1 MTTLKILGAGPVKR
15 GVSRLAAEFEKSSG
29 HKVDVEFAGAPGV
42 RDRVL
47 AGEAVDVAVV
57 PQAAMEEFEKLG
69 KVVAGT
75 SALMGRSRMG
85 IVVRKGA
92 AQPDISDTEAFK
104 RAMTGAEA
112 IVCNV
117 ASSGVYLVKLLEKL
131 GIGDVTNDKVLKL
144 PDTVKVMEH
153 VAGSRARTIGVGQL
167 AEISE
172 LVEKGLAIALVA
184 PLPDAIQ
191 NVTAYNAGVT
201 AASREPAAARALARS
216 WRRPKPSRYLPRRAS
231 IDRWRSHPNRRRP
244 TWHESA
250 RF

>member
-1 MTTLKILGAGPVKR
+1 MATLKILGAGPVKR
-15 GVSRLAAEFEKSSG
+15 GVSRLAVEFEKRSG
-29 HKVDVEFAGAPGV
+29 HKVSVEFAGAPGV

-57 PQAAMEEFEKLG
+57 PQSAMEEFEKQG
-69 KVVAGT
+69 KVIAGT

-92 AQPDISDTEAFK
+92 ISPDISDTEAFK
-104 RAMTGAEA
+104 SAMTGADE

-117 ASSGVYLVKLLEKL
+117 ASSGVYMVKLLEKL
-131 GIGDVTNDKVLKL
+131 GIADAIKDKVLKL

-153 VAGSRARTIGVGQL
+153 VAGSSARAIGVGQL

-172 LVEKGLAIALVA
+172 LVDKGLAIALVA
-184 PLPDAIQ
+184 PLPDSIQ

-201 AASREPAAARALARS
+201 AASREQEAARALARFLAA
-216 WRRPKPSRYLPRRAS
+216 PEAKAIFAATG
-231 IDRWRSHPNRRRP
+231 ID
-244 TWHESA
+244 
-250 RF
+250 

>member
-1 MTTLKILGAGPVKR
+1 MNMANLKILGAGPVKR
-15 GVSRLAAEFEKSSG
+15 GVTRLAADFEKRSG
-29 HKVDVEFAGAPGV
+29 HKVSVEFAGAPGV

-57 PQAAMEEFEKLG
+57 PQSAMEEFEKQG

-92 AQPDISDTEAFK
+92 ALPGISDTEAFK
-104 RAMTGAEA
+104 RAMTGAGE

-117 ASSGVYLVKLLEKL
+117 ASSGVYMVKLLEKL
-131 GIGDVTNDKVLKL
+131 GIGDATKDKVLKL

-153 VAGSRARTIGVGQL
+153 VAGSSAHAIGVGQL

-172 LVEKGLAIALVA
+172 LVDKGLAIALVA

-201 AASREPAAARALARS
+201 AASGDQEAARALARFLAA
-216 WRRPKPSRYLPRRAS
+216 PEAKAIFAATG
-231 IDRWRSHPNRRRP
+231 ID
-244 TWHESA
+244 
-250 RF
+250 

>member
-1 MTTLKILGAGPVKR
+1 VGEGHQGDRRAGRLIMAKLKILGAGPVKR
-15 GVSRLAAEFEKSSG
+15 GVTRLAAQFEKSSG
-29 HKVDVEFAGAPGV
+29 HQVEVEFAGAPGV

-57 PQAAMEEFEKLG
+57 PKAAMDEFETQG

-92 AQPDISDTEAFK
+92 ALPDISDTEAFK
-104 RAMTGAEA
+104 RAMTGAEV
-112 IVCNV
+112 IVVNV
-117 ASSGVYLVKLLEKL
+117 ASSGVYMVKLLEKL
-131 GIGDVTNDKVLKL
+131 GIGDATNGRILKL

-153 VAGSRARTIGVGQL
+153 VAGASTRAIGVGQL

-172 LVEKGLAIALVA
+172 LVEKGLAVALVA

-191 NVTAYNAGVT
+191 NVTAYNAAV
-201 AASREPAAARALARS
+201 ASASREQSAARALAAFLAA
-216 WRRPKPSRYLPRRAS
+216 PAAKPVFAATG
-231 IDRWRSHPNRRRP
+231 ID
-244 TWHESA
+244 
-250 RF
+250 

>member
-1 MTTLKILGAGPVKR
+1 MATLKILGAGPVKR
-15 GVSRLAAEFEKSSG
+15 GVSRLAAEFEKRSG
-29 HKVDVEFAGAPGV
+29 HKVSVEFAGAPGV

-47 AGEAVDVAVV
+47 AGEAIDVAVV
-57 PQAAMEEFEKLG
+57 PQSAMEEFEKQG

-92 AQPDISDTEAFK
+92 ALPGISDAEAFK

-112 IVCNV
+112 IVVNV
-117 ASSGVYLVKLLEKL
+117 ASSGIYMVKLLEKL
-131 GIGDVTNDKVLKL
+131 GIGDATKDKVLKL

-153 VAGSRARTIGVGQL
+153 VAGSSARAFGVGQL

-201 AASREPAAARALARS
+201 AASGEQEAARALARFLAA
-216 WRRPKPSRYLPRRAS
+216 PEAKAVFAATG
-231 IDRWRSHPNRRRP
+231 ID
-244 TWHESA
+244 
-250 RF
+250 

>member
-1 MTTLKILGAGPVKR
+1 MAHLKILGAGPVKR
-15 GVSRLAAEFEKSSG
+15 GVTRLAADFEKRSG
-29 HKVDVEFAGAPGV
+29 HKVSVEFAGAPGV

-57 PQAAMEEFEKLG
+57 PQSAMEEFEKQG

-92 AQPDISDTEAFK
+92 AAPGISDTEAFK

-117 ASSGVYLVKLLEKL
+117 ASSGVYMVKLLEKL
-131 GIGDVTNDKVLKL
+131 GIGDATKDKVLKL

-153 VAGSRARTIGVGQL
+153 VAGSTARAIGVGQL

-172 LVEKGLAIALVA
+172 LVAKGLAIALVA

-201 AASREPAAARALARS
+201 AASGEQEAARALARFLAA
-216 WRRPKPSRYLPRRAS
+216 PEAKAIFAATG
-231 IDRWRSHPNRRRP
+231 ID
-244 TWHESA
+244 
-250 RF
+250 

>member
-1 MTTLKILGAGPVKR
+1 MATLKILGAGPVKR
-15 GVSRLAAEFEKSSG
+15 GVTRLAADFEKRSG
-29 HKVDVEFAGAPGV
+29 HKVSVEFAGAPGV

-57 PQAAMEEFEKLG
+57 PQSAMEEFEKQG

-92 AQPDISDTEAFK
+92 ALPGISDTEAFK

-117 ASSGVYLVKLLEKL
+117 ASSGVYMVKLLEKL
-131 GIGDVTNDKVLKL
+131 GIADATKDKVLKL

-153 VAGSRARTIGVGQL
+153 VAGSSARAIGVGQL

-172 LVEKGLAIALVA
+172 LVDKGLAIALVA

-201 AASREPAAARALARS
+201 SASGEQEAARALARFLAA
-216 WRRPKPSRYLPRRAS
+216 PEAKAIFAATG
-231 IDRWRSHPNRRRP
+231 ID
-244 TWHESA
+244 
-250 RF
+250 

>member
-1 MTTLKILGAGPVKR
+1 MNMAHLKILGAGPVKR
-15 GVSRLAAEFEKSSG
+15 GVTRLAADFEKRSG
-29 HKVDVEFAGAPGV
+29 HKVSVEFAGAPGV

-57 PQAAMEEFEKLG
+57 PQSAMEEFEKQG

-92 AQPDISDTEAFK
+92 AAPGISDTEAFK

-117 ASSGVYLVKLLEKL
+117 ASSGVYMVKLLEKL
-131 GIGDVTNDKVLKL
+131 GIGDATRDKVLKL

-153 VAGSRARTIGVGQL
+153 VAGSTARAIGVGQL

-172 LVEKGLAIALVA
+172 LVAKGLAIALVA

-201 AASREPAAARALARS
+201 AASGEQEAARALARFLAA
-216 WRRPKPSRYLPRRAS
+216 PEAKAIFAATG
-231 IDRWRSHPNRRRP
+231 ID
-244 TWHESA
+244 
-250 RF
+250 

>member
-15 GVSRLAAEFEKSSG
+15 GVSRLAAEFEKRSG
-29 HKVDVEFAGAPGV
+29 HKVEVEFAGAPGV
-42 RDRVL
+42 RERVL
-47 AGEAVDVAVV
+47 GGEAVDVAVV
-57 PQAAMEEFEKLG
+57 PQAAMEEFEKQG

-85 IVVRKGA
+85 IVVRRGVA
-92 AQPDISDTEAFK
+92 LPGISDTEAFK
-104 RAMTGAEA
+104 RAMTGADA

-117 ASSGVYLVKLLEKL
+117 ASSGIYMVKLLEKL
-131 GIGDVTNDKVLKL
+131 GIGDATRDKVLKL

-153 VAGSRARTIGVGQL
+153 VAGSQSRAIGVGQL

-201 AASREPAAARALARS
+201 AASREPAAALALARFLAA
-216 WRRPKPSRYLPRRAS
+216 PEAKPVFAATG
-231 IDRWRSHPNRRRP
+231 ID
-244 TWHESA
+244 
-250 RF
+250 

>member
-1 MTTLKILGAGPVKR
+1 MATLKILGAGPVKR
-15 GVSRLAAEFEKSSG
+15 GVSRLAAEFEKRSG
-29 HKVDVEFAGAPGV
+29 HKVSVEFAGAPGV

-47 AGEAVDVAVV
+47 AGEAIDVAVV
-57 PQAAMEEFEKLG
+57 PQSAMEEFEKQG
-69 KVVAGT
+69 KVIAGT

-92 AQPDISDTEAFK
+92 ALPGISDTEAFK

-112 IVCNV
+112 IVVNV
-117 ASSGVYLVKLLEKL
+117 ASSGIYMVKLLEKL
-131 GIGDVTNDKVLKL
+131 GIGDATKDRVLKL

-153 VAGSRARTIGVGQL
+153 VAGSSARAFGVGQL

-201 AASREPAAARALARS
+201 AASGEQEAARALARFLAA
-216 WRRPKPSRYLPRRAS
+216 PEAKAVFAATG
-231 IDRWRSHPNRRRP
+231 ID
-244 TWHESA
+244 
-250 RF
+250 

>member
-1 MTTLKILGAGPVKR
+1 MAQLKILGAGPVKR
-15 GVSRLAAEFEKSSG
+15 GVTKLAAQFEKRSG
-29 HKVDVEFAGAPGV
+29 HKVEVEFAGAPGV

-57 PQAAMEEFEKLG
+57 PQSAMEEFEKQG
-69 KVVAGT
+69 RVVAGT

-92 AQPDISDTEAFK
+92 PSPAIPNAEAFK
-104 RAMTGAEA
+104 RAMLDAEA
-112 IVCNV
+112 IVVNV
-117 ASSGVYLVKLLEKL
+117 ASSGVYMVKLLEKL
-131 GIGDVTNDKVLKL
+131 GIGEATNDKVLKL

-153 VAGSRARTIGVGQL
+153 VAGSPARAIGVGQL

-184 PLPDAIQ
+184 PLPDEIQ

-201 AASREPAAARALARS
+201 AASREQAAARALAQFLAA
-216 WRRPKPSRYLPRRAS
+216 PEAKAVFAATG
-231 IDRWRSHPNRRRP
+231 ID
-244 TWHESA
+244 
-250 RF
+250 

>member
-1 MTTLKILGAGPVKR
+1 MATLKILGAGPVKR
-15 GVSRLAAEFEKSSG
+15 GVSRLAAEFEKRSG
-29 HKVDVEFAGAPGV
+29 HKVSVEFAGAPGV

-47 AGEAVDVAVV
+47 AGEAVDVTVV
-57 PQAAMEEFEKLG
+57 PQSAMEEFEKQG
-69 KVVAGT
+69 KVLAGT

-92 AQPDISDTEAFK
+92 VLPDISDSEAFK

-117 ASSGVYLVKLLEKL
+117 ASSGVYMVKLLEKL
-131 GIGDVTNDKVLKL
+131 GIGDATKDKVLKL
-144 PDTVKVMEH
+144 PDTVKVMEY
-153 VAGSRARTIGVGQL
+153 VAGSSARAIGVGQL

-172 LVEKGLAIALVA
+172 LVDKGLAITLVA

-201 AASREPAAARALARS
+201 AASREQEAARALARFLAA
-216 WRRPKPSRYLPRRAS
+216 PEAKAVFATTG
-231 IDRWRSHPNRRRP
+231 ID
-244 TWHESA
+244 
-250 RF
+250 